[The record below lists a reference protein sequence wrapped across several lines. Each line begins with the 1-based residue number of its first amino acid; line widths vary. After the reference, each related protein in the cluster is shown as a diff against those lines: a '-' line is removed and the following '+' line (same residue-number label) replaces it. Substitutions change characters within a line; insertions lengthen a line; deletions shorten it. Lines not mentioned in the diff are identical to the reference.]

1 MLISLNLTDD
11 EENMPKQNDQK
22 SEQVFSKLSDY
33 GYSKK
38 VAAKIEL
45 WYNPSEKVEAVSN
58 FKPIVKEQNK

>member
-1 MLISLNLTDD
+1 
-11 EENMPKQNDQK
+11 MPKQNDRK

-38 VAAKIEL
+38 VAATIWL

-58 FKPIVKEQNK
+58 FKPIVKE